1 MESLSFLLG
10 GFATAL
16 EPANLLFALAGCL
29 LGTLIGILPGIGP
42 VAGTALLLPVTFGLP
57 PTAGIIMLAA
67 IYYGAMYGGTLTSVL
82 VNVPGEAASAIT
94 CLEGY
99 EMARQG
105 RAGPALTIAALG
117 SFIGGIVATLGL
129 VLLAVPLT
137 RLALKFGPPEF
148 FALMLVGLSLV
159 TGLAGRSVLLA
170 LISAVVGLLIA
181 MVGIDPV
188 AGAPR
193 FTFGRLELMS
203 GINVVIVAMGLFGVG
218 EILLSVDR
226 EVAMKPIGTRLRD
239 LFLGAEDARRS
250 VLPVV
255 RGTAI
260 GFFLGLIPGVGA
272 VVPTVMSYVAE
283 KRMSK
288 TPERFGTGMIEGV
301 AGPETANNAYATSA
315 LIPLFTLGIPG
326 SPTVAIIMGA
336 FMMKGLIPGP
346 FLFRDHAE
354 VAWGVIAS
362 LCVGNVM
369 LLVLNLPLI
378 PLWVKLLRIP
388 AAGPLRL
395 HPGILRDRR
404 LQHQRPDVRRR
415 ADGGVRCPGIPVQ
428 EDRRAAGAADPDAHP
443 RAADGAVAAPVAR
456 DLAGR
461 FLDPAH
467 PAHLADPDRH
477 RRHLHDRLDH
487 ADRGARPGGRLGGL
501 TSATRG

>member
-1 MESLSFLLG
+1 MDSLSLLLG

-16 EPANLLFALAGCL
+16 QPVNLLFALAGCL

-42 VAGTALLLPVTFGLP
+42 VAGSALLLPVTFGLP
-57 PTAGIIMLAA
+57 PTASIIMLAA

-94 CLEGY
+94 CIDGY
-99 EMARQG
+99 EMARRG

-170 LISAVVGLLIA
+170 LISAVAGLLIA
-181 MVGIDPV
+181 MVGLDPV

-193 FTFGRLELMS
+193 FTLGRLELMS

-218 EILLSVDR
+218 EILVSLER
-226 EVAMKPIGTRLRD
+226 EAAMKPIGTRLRD
-239 LFLGAEDARRS
+239 LFLSAEDARRS
-250 VLPVV
+250 VLPVA

-272 VVPTVMSYVAE
+272 VVPTVMSYVTE

-288 TPERFGTGMIEGV
+288 TPDRFGTGMIEGV
-301 AGPETANNAYATSA
+301 AGPETANNAYATAA

-388 AAGPLRL
+388 RAILYAFILGFCVIGAYSIDGQMFDVGLMTAFGVLGYLFKKIDVPLAPLILTLILGPLMEQSLRQSLEISRGDFSIFFSRPISLTLIVIAGIFTVVSTLRIAAG
-395 HPGILRDRR
+395 
-404 LQHQRPDVRRR
+404 V
-415 ADGGVRCPGIPVQ
+415 
-428 EDRRAAGAADPDAHP
+428 
-443 RAADGAVAAPVAR
+443 
-456 DLAGR
+456 
-461 FLDPAH
+461 
-467 PAHLADPDRH
+467 
-477 RRHLHDRLDH
+477 
-487 ADRGARPGGRLGGL
+487 RGAD
-501 TSATRG
+501 TEV